1 MPRKAPSREVGPLD
15 EYSTWDVRIAR
26 AFYYSFIAS
35 ALIMVVGI
43 WGTIL
48 SAIDPKVWEQYLA
61 LELGYQVAIVAGF
74 ITGHLILLVLFYALF
89 RGGIVRMC
97 GMIYK
102 NRLVAKKWEDYTYL
116 RWLMGITLLGIYVTV
131 ISLIIGFLP
140 GGTLQFISDLW
151 LWAVES
157 FNVGH
162 WILWT
167 GFVVFLFVLFFF
179 TMFILWNHGVY
190 IVLRQVKKIEEEEVI
205 DTEIKRDSLQKMSE
219 EEKQVEYKKETGKVA
234 VYRGK
239 ETKGYSSWKKKY
251 GIK

>member
-1 MPRKAPSREVGPLD
+1 MPRRAPSRETGPLD

-35 ALIMVVGI
+35 ALIMIIGI

-48 SAIDPKVWEQYLA
+48 SAIDPEVWEQYLA
-61 LELGYQVAIVAGF
+61 LDLGYQVAIVAGF

-97 GMIYK
+97 RIIYK

-116 RWLMGITLLGIYVTV
+116 RWLMGITLVGIYVTV

-140 GGTLQFISDLW
+140 GGTLKFISDLW
-151 LWAVES
+151 LWAVEY

-167 GFVVFLFVLFFF
+167 GFVVFLFVFFF
-179 TMFILWNHGVY
+179 FVMFILWNHGVY
-190 IVLRQVKKIEEEEVI
+190 VVLRQVKQIEEEEVI
-205 DTEIKRDSLQKMSE
+205 DIEIKRDSLEKLSE
-219 EEKQVEYKKETGKVA
+219 EEKQAEYKKETGKIA

-239 ETKGYSSWKKKY
+239 ETRGYKSWKKKY

>member
-1 MPRKAPSREVGPLD
+1 MPRRAPSRETGPLD

-35 ALIMVVGI
+35 ALIMIVGI

-61 LELGYQVAIVAGF
+61 LDLGYQVAIVAGF

-97 GMIYK
+97 RIIYK

-140 GGTLQFISDLW
+140 GGTLKFISDLW
-151 LWAVES
+151 LWAVEN

-179 TMFILWNHGVY
+179 VMFILWNHGVY
-190 IVLRQVKKIEEEEVI
+190 VVLRQVKQIEEEEVI
-205 DTEIKRDSLQKMSE
+205 DTQIKKDSLQKMSE
-219 EEKQVEYKKETGKVA
+219 EEKQAEYKKETGKIA

-239 ETKGYSSWKKKY
+239 ETRAYKSWKKKY

>member
-1 MPRKAPSREVGPLD
+1 MPRRAPSRETGPLD

-35 ALIMVVGI
+35 ALIMIIGI

-48 SAIDPKVWEQYLA
+48 SAIDPEVWEQYLT
-61 LELGYQVAIVAGF
+61 LDLGYQVAIVAGF

-97 GMIYK
+97 KMIYK

-116 RWLMGITLLGIYVTV
+116 RWLMGITLVGIYVTV

-140 GGTLQFISDLW
+140 GGTLKFISDLW
-151 LWAVES
+151 LWAVEN

-167 GFVVFLFVLFFF
+167 GFVVFLFVFFF
-179 TMFILWNHGVY
+179 FVMFILWNHGVY
-190 IVLRQVKKIEEEEVI
+190 VVLRQVKQIEEEEVI
-205 DTEIKRDSLQKMSE
+205 DTEIKRDSLEKLSE
-219 EEKQVEYKKETGKVA
+219 EEKQAEYKKETGKIA

-239 ETKGYSSWKKKY
+239 ETRGYKSWKKKY